1 MGDQLLKNPKF
12 SDFTKKT
19 SFIHQF
25 AKYTDF
31 SPRKWPFSPDEKLQI
46 KKTTF
51 LQYINMTN
59 KKQFYIK
66 LKENIKI
73 MEKQKYNG

>member
-51 LQYINMTN
+51 LPYKYDQQKTILHQIERKHQNYGET
-59 KKQFYIK
+59 
-66 LKENIKI
+66 KI
-73 MEKQKYNG
+73 Q